1 MRQHAAIFAFFLFGG
16 AFVLG
21 LVALASML
29 GPGVSQ
35 ADDATMHNCPQPS
48 RWAVAVWGGDDG
60 TDAQQ
65 AFATC
70 GEGAVV
76 AAYHLDPQTQGWS
89 RWLADQPGITTLST
103 VDKWQGVIALGGAV
117 TPATPTPTSSPGPTP
132 TPVATPSP
140 TPVTQSFS
148 GQGHRAIS
156 PVQLDDGLTI
166 VTLTHTGAS
175 NFAIWLLD
183 SNGENVDLLVN
194 EIGPFDGSTALRIEI
209 AGAYALDITAD
220 GAWTIEIEQLKPT
233 SAPGVPQTFTG
244 TGPKASSLFWLDKTL
259 TTFDMTHDGS
269 SNFAI
274 WLLDSNGEHVDL
286 LVNEIGPFDGS
297 TAIGVPAAGVHILDI
312 YADGHWTI
320 SVQQ

>member
-1 MRQHAAIFAFFLFGG
+1 VRQHAAIFAVFLFGG

-21 LVALASML
+21 LLALAWML

-35 ADDATMHNCPQPS
+35 ADDATMHNCPEPS

-60 TDAQQ
+60 TAADQ

-70 GEGAVV
+70 GEGAVI
-76 AAYHLDPQTQGWS
+76 AAYDLDPHTQGWS
-89 RWLADQPGITTLST
+89 RWFLDRPDISTLST
-103 VDKWQGVIALGGAV
+103 LDNVRGVIALGGAE
-117 TPATPTPTSSPGPTP
+117 ATPTPTSSPGPAP
-132 TPVATPSP
+132 TPVPTPSP
-140 TPVTQSFS
+140 TAVTQSFS

-156 PVQLDDGLTI
+156 PIQLDEGLTI
-166 VTLTHTGAS
+166 VTLTHT
-175 NFAIWLLD
+175 
-183 SNGENVDLLVN
+183 
-194 EIGPFDGSTALRIEI
+194 
-209 AGAYALDITAD
+209 
-220 GAWTIEIEQLKPT
+220 
-233 SAPGVPQTFTG
+233 
-244 TGPKASSLFWLDKTL
+244 
-259 TTFDMTHDGS
+259 GS

-312 YADGHWTI
+312 HADGHWTI

>member
-1 MRQHAAIFAFFLFGG
+1 MRQHTAVIALFLFGG
-16 AFVLG
+16 VFVLG
-21 LVALASML
+21 LLALASML

-60 TDAQQ
+60 TDADQ

-76 AAYHLDPQTQGWS
+76 AAYDLDPQTQGWS
-89 RWLADQPGITTLST
+89 RWFAGRPGVSTLQT
-103 VDKWQGVIALGGAV
+103 LNNMQGIIALGAVGAS
-117 TPATPTPTSSPGPTP
+117 PPSPTPTP

-156 PVQLDDGLTI
+156 PIQLDEGLTI
-166 VTLTHTGAS
+166 VTLTHTGSS

-183 SNGENVDLLVN
+183 SDGENVDLLVN
-194 EIGPFDGSTALRIEI
+194 EIGS
-209 AGAYALDITAD
+209 
-220 GAWTIEIEQLKPT
+220 
-233 SAPGVPQTFTG
+233 
-244 TGPKASSLFWLDKTL
+244 
-259 TTFDMTHDGS
+259 
-269 SNFAI
+269 
-274 WLLDSNGEHVDL
+274 
-286 LVNEIGPFDGS
+286 FDGS
-297 TAIGVPAAGVHILDI
+297 TAIGLPAAGVYVLDI
-312 YADGHWTI
+312 YADGDWTI